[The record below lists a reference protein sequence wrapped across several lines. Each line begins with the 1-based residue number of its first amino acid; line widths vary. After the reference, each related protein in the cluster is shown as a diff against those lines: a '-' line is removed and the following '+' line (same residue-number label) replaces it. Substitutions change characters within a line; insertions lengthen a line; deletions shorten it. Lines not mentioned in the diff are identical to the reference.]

1 MMINS
6 DKVIN
11 VIEKLFPELSKR
23 ECEFLFLYSMP
34 STHSILEKQM
44 KVSVNTVKTFH
55 ERVKVKLNIDNSL
68 ELRLVLKTR
77 LDFFFISQ
85 ALSA

>member
-11 VIEKLFPELSKR
+11 VIETLFPELSKR

-34 STHSILEKQM
+34 SS
-44 KVSVNTVKTFH
+44 
-55 ERVKVKLNIDNSL
+55 RL
-68 ELRLVLKTR
+68 ELRLLLKTR

-85 ALSA
+85 ALNA

>member
-1 MMINS
+1 MIDSN
-6 DKVIN
+6 KVIH
-11 VIEKLFPELSKR
+11 VLQTLFN
-23 ECEFLFLYSMP
+23 
-34 STHSILEKQM
+34 HSLLEKQM

-68 ELRLVLKTR
+68 ELRLLLKTR

-85 ALSA
+85 TLNA

>member
-1 MMINS
+1 MIDSN
-6 DKVIN
+6 KVIH
-11 VIEKLFPELSKR
+11 VLQTLFPELSKR
-23 ECEFLFLYSMP
+23 ECEYLFLYSMP
-34 STHSILEKQM
+34 SNHSLLEKQM

-68 ELRLVLKTR
+68 ELRLLLKTR

-85 ALSA
+85 TLNA